1 MYIEISNSIS
11 LALIIG
17 TLTVLLIALL
27 IVLCWL
33 IHCNSKEKT
42 EQMTYLDIH
51 VYKKTLGGLSI
62 CFGITYLAILV
73 ILILAAYHLIATG
86 L

>member
-1 MYIEISNSIS
+1 MYIEISNSIG

-33 IHCNSKEKT
+33 IRCNSKEKT

-51 VYKKTLGGLSI
+51 VYKKTLRGLSI
-62 CFGITYLAILV
+62 CLGITYLAILV

>member
-1 MYIEISNSIS
+1 MHIEISNSIG

-17 TLTVLLIALL
+17 TLTVLLIVLS
-27 IVLCWL
+27 IVLYWL

-42 EQMTYLDIH
+42 EQMTYLDIL
-51 VYKKTLGGLSI
+51 VYKKTLRGLSI
-62 CFGITYLAILV
+62 YFGITYLAILV

>member
-1 MYIEISNSIS
+1 
-11 LALIIG
+11 
-17 TLTVLLIALL
+17 
-27 IVLCWL
+27 
-33 IHCNSKEKT
+33 
-42 EQMTYLDIH
+42 MTYLDIH
-51 VYKKTLGGLSI
+51 VYKKTLRGLSI

>member
-1 MYIEISNSIS
+1 MYIEISNFIG
-11 LALIIG
+11 LAQIIG
-17 TLTVLLIALL
+17 TLTVLLIVLS

-42 EQMTYLDIH
+42 EQMTYLDIF
-51 VYKKTLGGLSI
+51 VYKKTLRGLSI

>member
-1 MYIEISNSIS
+1 MYIEISNSIG
-11 LALIIG
+11 LAQIIG
-17 TLTVLLIALL
+17 TLTVLLIVLL

-42 EQMTYLDIH
+42 EQMTYLDIL
-51 VYKKTLGGLSI
+51 VYKKTLRGLSI
-62 CFGITYLAILV
+62 CFGITYLAVLV
-73 ILILAAYHLIATG
+73 ILILAAYHLIAAG